1 MNFSEILTFVRQR
14 IKKLPESPF
23 LHTYIYIYNFLPLAQ
38 NKMLTQQFRCIIK
51 QQILTY
57 TGHRKEIH
65 VRKINLGPLHL
76 T

>member
-1 MNFSEILTFVRQR
+1 MLGEKPRVT
-14 IKKLPESPF
+14 
-23 LHTYIYIYNFLPLAQ
+23 

-76 T
+76 TKPKITNTRNVTVS

>member
-1 MNFSEILTFVRQR
+1 
-14 IKKLPESPF
+14 
-23 LHTYIYIYNFLPLAQ
+23 
-38 NKMLTQQFRCIIK
+38 MLTQQFRCIIK